1 MSDDRSP
8 PPHRPE
14 QRPFLPRSPRQ
25 ALVPDR
31 VPPPPSRRTRHPI
44 VIVGNAIFTGLLL
57 FILAGGVTLYF
68 GKRKLEAPGPLE
80 RERSVL
86 IESRKGLREIAG
98 VLQREGV
105 IDQTLPFIAG
115 AVALRVTHE
124 LKAGEYLFEPH
135 ASMSDVLNTMIE
147 GRSVQYS
154 ITIPEGLTSSQIVQ
168 RLKDSKVLKGE
179 ITSVPPEGSLLPETY
194 KVTRG
199 TTREQIL
206 QRMAASHKR
215 LVDEIW
221 ARRSPDVPLKTPQE
235 LVTLASIVEKET
247 GKTDERAR
255 VAGVFI
261 NRLKR
266 RMRLQSDPTIVYGLM
281 RGKGPLGRPLL
292 RSEMDEPNPYN
303 TYQIDGL
310 PPGPIAN
317 PGRAS
322 LEATAHPA
330 KSRELYFVAD
340 GNGGHVFSETL
351 DQHTKN
357 VVHWRKI
364 EKERQH
370 TSGEP
375 PIPPAPPAVEK
386 QPESQDAKPEKPAA
400 KKEVPVQSKAARPLT
415 SPHTQPA
422 QKKKKARKSIKKNDK
437 QNADKKKTD
446 KKSAADE
453 PARAA
458 Q

>member
-1 MSDDRSP
+1 MPDDQSP

-14 QRPFLPRSPRQ
+14 QRPFLQPRSPRQ
-25 ALVPDR
+25 ALVPDQ
-31 VPPPPSRRTRHPI
+31 VPPPPSRRARHPV

-57 FILAGGVTLYF
+57 LILAGGATLYL
-68 GKRKLEAPGPLE
+68 GKHKLEAPGPLE

-86 IESRKGLREIAG
+86 IESKKGLREIAS

-115 AVALRVTHE
+115 AVVMRATDE

-135 ASMSDVLNTMIE
+135 ASQLDVLNTMIE
-147 GRSVQYS
+147 GKSIQYS
-154 ITIPEGLTSSQIVQ
+154 VTIPEGLTSEQIVQ
-168 RLKDSKVLKGE
+168 RLKDLAVLKGD
-179 ITSVPPEGSLLPETY
+179 ITAVPPEGSLLPETY

-221 ARRSPDVPLKTPQE
+221 AKRSPDVPLKSPEE

-255 VAGVFI
+255 VAGVFV

-281 RGKGPLGRPLL
+281 RGKGPLGRPIL

-322 LEATAHPA
+322 LEATAHPT

-340 GNGGHVFSETL
+340 GTGGHVFSETL
-351 DQHTKN
+351 DQHSRN
-357 VVHWRKI
+357 VAHWRKI
-364 EKERQH
+364 ERERAQ
-370 TSGEP
+370 
-375 PIPPAPPAVEK
+375 PPAVPVVAPVPPTPPAEPSK
-386 QPESQDAKPEKPAA
+386 SESRDEKPEPATEAKEKEAAPAHAKPAA
-400 KKEVPVQSKAARPLT
+400 PLT
-415 SPHTQPA
+415 SPHSRVEQR
-422 QKKKKARKSIKKNDK
+422 KKKA
-437 QNADKKKTD
+437 KKKTGN
-446 KKSAADE
+446 KPTAEE
-453 PARAA
+453 PAPGAPA